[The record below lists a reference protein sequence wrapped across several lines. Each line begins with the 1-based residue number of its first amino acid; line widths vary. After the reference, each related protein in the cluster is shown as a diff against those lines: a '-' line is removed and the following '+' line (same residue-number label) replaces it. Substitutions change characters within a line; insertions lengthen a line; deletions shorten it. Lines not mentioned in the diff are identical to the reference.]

1 MPGCGIGDLG
11 DHVRRCEHI
20 DRRADPVQAA
30 ENVERMML
38 ETREWPSRKEEIN
51 GDAFRHRIS
60 ASHCRML
67 AKGLA
72 RP

>member
-1 MPGCGIGDLG
+1 
-11 DHVRRCEHI
+11 
-20 DRRADPVQAA
+20 
-30 ENVERMML
+30 MML